1 MYKLSND
8 VKSAQKKLPRGFK
21 LMVASGFTSRMA
33 TTAFSISILWIT
45 LDLTNSALIAGL
57 ADGLF
62 TLPLIF
68 SFYFGALIDR
78 TGKKKNLAII
88 STLVRASA
96 IMLILMAILVH
107 GYFLIIALIYSCVV
121 VTGMM
126 SDILNSIRSVWT
138 KIFLEEDQYQKG
150 SSLSTGFYSV
160 AEGIGYAL
168 SGILLF
174 FGYSDTVFLLA
185 AMFIVS
191 VIPIVFIKEKAGA
204 GKTING
210 TNIGADILE
219 GVRFIRRSR
228 SLTQLIIIMI
238 FANFVIAMVGI
249 GFTFLIEKVLI
260 LPAFFLSAIFIA
272 LSAGIGLGSIPG
284 GYIRGTLGLVVA
296 PLLSIIGVVF
306 ISLTGTGNVFIL
318 MGLVFIIGLAI
329 GIINPV
335 VETVFIRKVP
345 MEMMARIQGAV
356 NTFALS
362 ATFLSGTIAGTII
375 QFTSIS
381 SLFVIIGSATVIVG
395 IASIFMRDLS
405 GERIEREIQVG
416 L

>member
-78 TGKKKNLAII
+78 TGKKKNVAII

>member
-78 TGKKKNLAII
+78 TGKKKNFAII

-249 GFTFLIEKVLI
+249 GFTFMIEKVLI

-306 ISLTGTGNVFIL
+306 ISLTGTRNVFIL

-405 GERIEREIQVG
+405 GERIERETQVG